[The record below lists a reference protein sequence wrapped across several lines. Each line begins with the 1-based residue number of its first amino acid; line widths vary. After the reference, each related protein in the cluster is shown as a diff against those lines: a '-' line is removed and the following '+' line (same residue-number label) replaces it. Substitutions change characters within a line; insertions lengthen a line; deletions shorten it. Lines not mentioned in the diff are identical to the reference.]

1 VSKKRKLL
9 EKVLSGSKN
18 IRFDDFVTLLE
29 SFGFIMARISG
40 SHHIFKHS
48 KVQKSFP
55 IQPQSNG
62 QAKPYQIKQFL
73 DLVEEND
80 LKFEDDNSKENG
92 S

>member
-1 VSKKRKLL
+1 MSKKRKLL

-29 SFGFIMARISG
+29 CFGFAMARISG

-55 IQPQSNG
+55 VQPQNNG

-73 DLVEEND
+73 DLVEEHD
-80 LKFEDDNSKENG
+80 LKFEDDNKENG